1 MRSYHC
7 SWRRQTSC
15 VARLGLSP
23 HALPQTCTKQ
33 EADARSRWSISTPET
48 APGYQSAASNHDHD
62 VYRHSGRAP
71 WGTPIFRR
79 SGRIYQSSHTV
90 QQRGYAA
97 LLLLAGRAPIISVL
111 HHTSLIASPI
121 SHARR
126 LGRTPAARSVD
137 GAYFATAFSQSGSAV
152 ADRHET

>member
-1 MRSYHC
+1 MSTATVAV
-7 SWRRQTSC
+7 RRGAHLYSDE
-15 VARLGLSP
+15 VA
-23 HALPQTCTKQ
+23 A
-33 EADARSRWSISTPET
+33 SISL
-48 APGYQSAASNHDHD
+48 
-62 VYRHSGRAP
+62 
-71 WGTPIFRR
+71 
-79 SGRIYQSSHTV
+79 HTV
-90 QQRGYAA
+90 QQRGCAA

-137 GAYFATAFSQSGSAV
+137 GAYFAAAFSQSGSAV